1 MDQIYQWV
9 LSSVE
14 KDVKAVPTSLFD
26 KARSLGVNF
35 LALLFLFKE
44 GATQLTLGEID
55 PTLSDR

>member
-1 MDQIYQWV
+1 MNEC
-9 LSSVE
+9 SVE
-14 KDVKAVPTSLFD
+14 KAVPTSLFD

-55 PTLSDR
+55 PTLYDR